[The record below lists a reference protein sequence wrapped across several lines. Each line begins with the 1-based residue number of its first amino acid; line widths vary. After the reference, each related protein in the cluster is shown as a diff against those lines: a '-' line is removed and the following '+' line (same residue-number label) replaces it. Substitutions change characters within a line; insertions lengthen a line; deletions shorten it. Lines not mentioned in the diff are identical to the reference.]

1 MEVAQINAMYFASR
15 RHLAPHLAGWAAL
28 WPGCHWPTHI
38 WPLPLLLLFLRYK
51 SMDRIIRNKF
61 PHSSLHPTRKVRV
74 EKHAQ
79 RWCNHLWSQ
88 LRRATTLS
96 SHATLSHTT
105 LATTPTVWWRF
116 HHSLFAKPQ
125 QPPSGMWFILRLW
138 CFLVWL
144 LDLTLKLL

>member
-1 MEVAQINAMYFASR
+1 MEVAKINAMYFASR
-15 RHLAPHLAGWAAL
+15 RHLALHLADWAAL
-28 WPGCHWPTHI
+28 WPSCHWPTPT

-51 SMDRIIRNKF
+51 SMDRIICNKF

-105 LATTPTVWWRF
+105 LATTPQSGGGSTTVCSRNHNNHLLVCDLSWDCDAF
-116 HHSLFAKPQ
+116 
-125 QPPSGMWFILRLW
+125 WFDFWI
-138 CFLVWL
+138 
-144 LDLTLKLL
+144 